1 MSTPQIQQ
9 AGGAGTAQA
18 NWQAKGFIRFGLIC
32 VLILGGGFGGW
43 AATASLSGAVI
54 AMGQLRVQ
62 SNKQV
67 VQHPDGGV
75 VGAIMVRDGDVV
87 KAGSVLLRLDDK
99 LRRAELAGVESQLF
113 EIIARR
119 GRLEAMIT
127 GAKEVIFDPELV
139 KRAAVDKNINAL
151 MEGQRA
157 LLAAQRDSQAKQF
170 AILGER
176 IAQLRVQ
183 IEGTEAQ
190 IKALVEQT
198 DLIGQ
203 ELTDKEKLLKSKH
216 IRVSEVLALKREQS
230 RLVGQAGELRAR
242 VGQLKGQ
249 ITEAEIEQSRLTT
262 SRLEEAI
269 SESRELGF
277 RELEQKQRQASLQEQ
292 LARLDIRAPKSGTV
306 IENTVHAL
314 QSVIRPADPIMFI
327 VPNDTDLVIE
337 ARVEPTDIDVIH
349 VGQDA
354 TLRLSA
360 LNSRTTPELF
370 GEVVTISADVT
381 VDEQTGLSFYLL
393 ELRLKPGEIEK
404 LEGQELV
411 AGMPVEVYVQTGKRT
426 PLEYMVKPI
435 SDYFNRALRE
445 G

>member
-1 MSTPQIQQ
+1 MSTPQIQM
-9 AGGAGTAQA
+9 AGGPAQGQR
-18 NWQAKGFIRFGLIC
+18 NWSAKGFIRFGLIC

-87 KAGSVLLRLDDK
+87 EAGSVLLRLDDK
-99 LRRAELAGVESQLF
+99 LRRAELAGVESQLY
-113 EIIARR
+113 EIMARR
-119 GRLEAMIT
+119 GRLEAVIT
-127 GAKEVIFDPELV
+127 GASKITFDPELV
-139 KRAAVDKNINAL
+139 ERASTDKNINAL

-157 LLAAQRDSQAKQF
+157 LLAAQRNSHSKQY

-190 IKALVEQT
+190 IQALIEQT
-198 DLIGQ
+198 ELIGQ

-230 RLVGQAGELRAR
+230 RLAGQAGELRAR

-249 ITEAEIEQSRLTT
+249 ITEAEIEQSRLAT

-269 SESRELGF
+269 AESRELGF

-306 IENTVHAL
+306 IENTVFAL
-314 QSVIRPADPIMFI
+314 KSVIRPADPIMYI
-327 VPNDTDLVIE
+327 VPNDTDLIIE

-370 GEVVTISADVT
+370 GEVVTKSADVST
-381 VDEQTGLSFYLL
+381 DEQTGLSYYRL
-393 ELRLKPGEIEK
+393 ELRLKAGEVEK